1 MKFISVCDLVVSL
14 LLKCFTILNYFKWI
28 STHYVTRWLA
38 HSILMKQTDLFG
50 RGCYFLL
57 RNGLLWRQGRDSF
70 GTIFFFPL
78 NDSTRLYLNRS
89 LLFAD
94 GRMMILYSDV
104 YRVDCLV
111 VSIVFFLFIN
121 LGKAFMKFCEFSL
134 LRYTY
139 SFLVSTIIFSRRLLS

>member
-1 MKFISVCDLVVSL
+1 
-14 LLKCFTILNYFKWI
+14 
-28 STHYVTRWLA
+28 
-38 HSILMKQTDLFG
+38 
-50 RGCYFLL
+50 
-57 RNGLLWRQGRDSF
+57 
-70 GTIFFFPL
+70 
-78 NDSTRLYLNRS
+78 
-89 LLFAD
+89 
-94 GRMMILYSDV
+94 MMILYSDV